1 MRPPAA
7 RERALAPVVP
17 LFDSVVVGARPDMRL
32 SHQFRTAWKALT
44 TAYPGLVALDRSWT
58 SMPPGQGIE
67 VIPAASPGRPAL
79 QVKAA
84 ESTDVSTAQM
94 LTA

>member
-1 MRPPAA
+1 
-7 RERALAPVVP
+7 
-17 LFDSVVVGARPDMRL
+17 
-32 SHQFRTAWKALT
+32 
-44 TAYPGLVALDRSWT
+44 
-58 SMPPGQGIE
+58 MPPGQGIE
-67 VIPAASPGRPAL
+67 VIPAALPGRPAL